1 MKLLLIM
8 MIPAIVV
15 WGIGKLVN
23 YINPQIKSDD
33 YYTKHLLP
41 RKLLIFLLI
50 TLVSLIAYI
59 FNK

>member
-8 MIPAIVV
+8 MIPALVV

-23 YINPQIKSDD
+23 YINPHIESND

-41 RKLLIFLLI
+41 RKLLIFLFVA
-50 TLVSLIAYI
+50 LVSLIAYI
-59 FNK
+59 FSK